1 MSEKVSARKYRLTS
15 IDMLRGT
22 VLVIMALGYAIG
34 PYFVGPNPDRPGRLL
49 LTGAVL
55 MLLFLA
61 LRATNLYGDPMAWA
75 PQQSNAAN
83 IISFLNVTKYPV
95 SLQFLLVTLGAALM
109 LLGWFERLTGRTSDI
124 LVTFGR
130 VSFFYY
136 ILHLYFIHVIS
147 VSIGLWQGFTLHEM
161 AVNFLETPPKFGLT
175 LSGVYI
181 VWIITITA
189 MYPACK
195 WFAGIKAR
203 RRDWWLSYL

>member
-1 MSEKVSARKYRLTS
+1 MSERVSARKYRLTS

-109 LLGWFERLTGRTSDI
+109 LLGWFERLTGRASNI

-161 AVNFLETPPKFGLT
+161 AVNFLETPPKFGSPSAGSILYG
-175 LSGVYI
+175 LS
-181 VWIITITA
+181 
-189 MYPACK
+189 P
-195 WFAGIKAR
+195 
-203 RRDWWLSYL
+203 

>member
-1 MSEKVSARKYRLTS
+1 MSERVSARKYRLTS

-109 LLGWFERLTGRTSDI
+109 LLG
-124 LVTFGR
+124 
-130 VSFFYY
+130 
-136 ILHLYFIHVIS
+136 
-147 VSIGLWQGFTLHEM
+147 
-161 AVNFLETPPKFGLT
+161 
-175 LSGVYI
+175 
-181 VWIITITA
+181 
-189 MYPACK
+189 
-195 WFAGIKAR
+195 
-203 RRDWWLSYL
+203 